1 MLRIVNIP
9 AFVVVFFGQFK
20 IISYL
25 CTIKQIKGVK
35 DMAFRK
41 YQEEIYSAVIN
52 KTRDWMA
59 NNVSILTKN
68 GITEVVYYRTKIAV
82 VNHNTK
88 SAKFDNGGYTNA
100 ATTARINAVKEACD
114 YLGYKY

>member
-1 MLRIVNIP
+1 
-9 AFVVVFFGQFK
+9 
-20 IISYL
+20 
-25 CTIKQIKGVK
+25 
-35 DMAFRK
+35 MAFRK

-52 KTRDWMA
+52 KTRDLMA

-114 YLGYKY
+114 HLGYNY